1 VSAIFSTFPAG
12 IAGIA
17 LLMLRISIGAALV
30 ICAVCI
36 VTLSIFFK
44 CLLVLVAASLAIGF
58 VTPLSALVSALV
70 MGIAFAESPDGLR
83 PLLLLHALS
92 AVALALLG
100 AGAYSL
106 DARMF
111 GRRVIELG
119 R

>member
-1 VSAIFSTFPAG
+1 
-12 IAGIA
+12 
-17 LLMLRISIGAALV
+17 MLRISIGASLV
-30 ICAVCI
+30 ICAICI
-36 VTLSIFFK
+36 AALSLVFK
-44 CLLVLVAASLAIGF
+44 YLLLLIAVSLAIGF
-58 VTPLSALVSALV
+58 VTPLSALISALV
-70 MGIAFAESPDGLR
+70 MGIAFVESADDLR

-92 AVALALLG
+92 AIALALLG